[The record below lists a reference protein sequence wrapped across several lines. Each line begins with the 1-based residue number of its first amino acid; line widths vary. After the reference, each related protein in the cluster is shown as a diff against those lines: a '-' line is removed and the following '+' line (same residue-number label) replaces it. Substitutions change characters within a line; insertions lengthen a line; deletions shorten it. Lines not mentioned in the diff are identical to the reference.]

1 MTRRAFVWVSEN
13 CRSGQENHKKT
24 KNTKEKKMGITRPSP
39 DGGVKRVAN
48 LWEDRKV
55 RESGVP
61 TVSR

>member
-1 MTRRAFVWVSEN
+1 MGERKLEIWARKP
-13 CRSGQENHKKT
+13 QKK
-24 KNTKEKKMGITRPSP
+24 NEEHERKKMGITRPSP